1 MVKVVKRRS
10 VSSVSVRSDGSLEKT
25 KSSPVVGAH
34 GARDGRAVE
43 RAEGNSYFA
52 LLGFLVESRRVTL
65 ECQTLKAREWSA
77 EFRH

>member
-1 MVKVVKRRS
+1 MVKAVKRRS

-43 RAEGNSYFA
+43 RAEGAAGAEGILSLPTDRTLTELTERRFA
-52 LLGFLVESRRVTL
+52 AFNI
-65 ECQTLKAREWSA
+65 KK
-77 EFRH
+77 